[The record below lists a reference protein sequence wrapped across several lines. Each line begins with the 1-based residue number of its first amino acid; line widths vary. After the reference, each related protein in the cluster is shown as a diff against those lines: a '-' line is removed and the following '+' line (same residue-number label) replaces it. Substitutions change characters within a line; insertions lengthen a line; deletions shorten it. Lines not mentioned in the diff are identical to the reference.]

1 MSPCL
6 DNRVLLAQLTTPEA
20 LVKAYVKAMA
30 SVHDGQ
36 SHFLQTISEILV
48 DVEDNNTFQ
57 STDLNLRAII
67 IVCQMRIIAILA
79 HREIDQEACR
89 RRRRR
94 RRESARGDRRGGERA
109 LTQQEDLGQEGR
121 RGQQAPPTD
130 GQGAI
135 PPPPT
140 RRSDHDQRR
149 RLRVAPSPSR
159 MALEVPIALLP
170 PDHHVCNMSHASAA
184 RELPST
190 WDWLNGGGHDGP
202 LLASSAL
209 TVIMVLQ
216 WSGRF
221 ASAVFSLV
229 QHDRHEDDHPW
240 LERGIHVC
248 ELSEGDE
255 EGVPICEGSRR
266 RRRIACRDRC
276 SSVRHLF
283 LQRQMSMPA
292 RCDLAAT
299 TTVITTLQWST

>member
-1 MSPCL
+1 MSLCL
-6 DNRVLLAQLTTPEA
+6 DNRALLAQLATPDA
-20 LVKAYVKAMA
+20 LVEAYVKAMA

-48 DVEDNNTFQ
+48 DVEDDNTFQ
-57 STDLNLRAII
+57 SKDLNPRAIV
-67 IVCQMRIIAILA
+67 IVGQMRIIAILA
-79 HREIDQEACR
+79 HREVDQEACR

-94 RRESARGDRRGGERA
+94 HRAPARGEGGGWA
-109 LTQQEDLGQEGR
+109 STKQEDLGQEGR

-130 GQGAI
+130 GQGAV

-159 MALEVPIALLP
+159 MALVVPIALLP
-170 PDHHVCNMSHASAA
+170 PDRHACNMSQASAA
-184 RELPST
+184 SELPST
-190 WDWLNGGGHDGP
+190 WDWWNGGGHDGP

-209 TVIMVLQ
+209 TVIVVLQ

-240 LERGIHVC
+240 LERGICVR

-255 EGVPICEGSRR
+255 EGLPIREGWRR

-276 SSVRHLF
+276 SSVHHLF
-283 LQRQMSMPA
+283 L
-292 RCDLAAT
+292 
-299 TTVITTLQWST
+299 